1 MKILIPYKKYQ
12 VCSNALK
19 QVISVRL
26 AVQTSLIMSCDSAIF
41 EPANTKLRIVS
52 CPDPALHKEMG
63 MSAFLVVPS
72 LNSGQTN
79 EVMQCQTCIDI
90 SQ

>member
-26 AVQTSLIMSCDSAIF
+26 AVQTSLTMSCDSAIF
-41 EPANTKLRIVS
+41 EPANT
-52 CPDPALHKEMG
+52 
-63 MSAFLVVPS
+63 
-72 LNSGQTN
+72 
-79 EVMQCQTCIDI
+79 
-90 SQ
+90 